1 MKIKN
6 FISYFVIAA
15 ATFGLAACSDTDA
28 QYTIPQVDAPV
39 LVGSDPAEGS
49 VVDDGDRVITLEF
62 DKNIGFASANY
73 DKITLTGGGQVTK
86 AIVYGTS
93 KTLTISTTGTPKGA
107 QCTLTI
113 PAGLIYGP
121 NKVTA
126 PEITL
131 NYSTKAPVPIDA
143 NPVMATSAKAL
154 ALYGYLKNNYG
165 NGIISGMMASVA
177 WNNDASEQVYQWTG
191 KYPAINGYDYIHM
204 PASVASANWI
214 NYNDITPVKE
224 WSDNGGIVTIG
235 WHWLVP
241 RKAVEVGGGGD
252 TPAGESVEVWSGS
265 HDLGNSWGNALVIA
279 ADKCAAAAEGMVLR
293 TSFTQNV
300 AGPQL
305 QLNNGSWTSLEGAK
319 PFNNEWNCID
329 IAADATYFDITLTAT
344 DADDL
349 KGNGVVV
356 SGRDLTITKVELISA
371 SAAQAM
377 RRAAAKRAASAY
389 SGLNPN
395 TDYTY
400 VPSETEF
407 DLKNATVEGTWEK
420 AFVDYDLAN
429 LAAYLKLLK
438 DAGIPVLWRPLHE
451 AAGGWFWWGTDA
463 EAFKALWKYMFNYL
477 KAEGF
482 DNLIWVWT
490 SQTGD
495 DNWYPGDEYVDIVG
509 RDLYGDNAASCA
521 NNYTTLFNKYSNKIV
536 TLSECGWSEY
546 TNSRVAN
553 ISEQW
558 ESGAKWSWFMPWYDG
573 SEAVN
578 KHADEAWWKAA
589 MELDYVIT
597 RDKVNY

>member
-6 FISYFVIAA
+6 FISYCVIAA
-15 ATFGLAACSDTDA
+15 ATFGLAACNDTDA

-49 VVDDGDRVITLEF
+49 VVDNGDRVITLEF

-86 AIVYGTS
+86 AIVYGAS

-121 NKVTA
+121 NKVA
-126 PEITL
+126 ASEITL
-131 NYSTKAPVPIDA
+131 NYSTKQAAPIDA
-143 NPVMATSAKAL
+143 NPVMATSAKAV
-154 ALYGYLKNNYG
+154 ALYSYLKNNYG
-165 NGIISGMMASVA
+165 KGVLSGMVAEVA
-177 WNNDASEQVYQWTG
+177 WNNTSAEQVYQWTG

-204 PASVASANWI
+204 PASVKGVNWI
-214 NYNDITPVKE
+214 NYSDISPVKE

-241 RKAVEVGGGGD
+241 RKAVE
-252 TPAGESVEVWSGS
+252 AG
-265 HDLGNSWGNALVIA
+265 
-279 ADKCAAAAEGMVLR
+279 
-293 TSFTQNV
+293 T
-300 AGPQL
+300 
-305 QLNNGSWTSLEGAK
+305 
-319 PFNNEWNCID
+319 
-329 IAADATYFDITLTAT
+329 
-344 DADDL
+344 
-349 KGNGVVV
+349 
-356 SGRDLTITKVELISA
+356 
-371 SAAQAM
+371 
-377 RRAAAKRAASAY
+377 Y

-400 VPSETEF
+400 VPGETEF
-407 DLKNATVEGTWEK
+407 DLKNATEEGTWEK

-463 EAFKALWKYMFNYL
+463 DAFKALWKYMFNYL
-477 KAEGF
+477 KAEGI

-495 DNWYPGDEYVDIVG
+495 DNWYPGNAYVDIVG
-509 RDLYGDNAASCA
+509 RDLYGNDAASCA
-521 NNYTTLFNKYSNKIV
+521 DNYATLKAKYSNKII

-546 TNSRVAN
+546 ANGGQGGRVAN
-553 ISEQW
+553 IADQW
-558 ESGAKWSWFMPWYDG
+558 AAGAHWSWFMPWYDNSG
-573 SEAVN
+573 DVN
-578 KHADEAWWKAA
+578 QHADEDWWKAA
-589 MELDYVIT
+589 MESEYVIT
-597 RDKVNY
+597 RDKVNF

>member
-6 FISYFVIAA
+6 FISYCVIAA

-214 NYNDITPVKE
+214 NYNDITPVKD
-224 WSDNGGIVTIG
+224 WADNGGIVTIG

-241 RKAVEVGGGGD
+241 KKKVEASTGGG
-252 TPAGESVEVWSGS
+252 
-265 HDLGNSWGNALVIA
+265 
-279 ADKCAAAAEGMVLR
+279 
-293 TSFTQNV
+293 
-300 AGPQL
+300 
-305 QLNNGSWTSLEGAK
+305 
-319 PFNNEWNCID
+319 
-329 IAADATYFDITLTAT
+329 
-344 DADDL
+344 
-349 KGNGVVV
+349 
-356 SGRDLTITKVELISA
+356 
-371 SAAQAM
+371 
-377 RRAAAKRAASAY
+377 AASAY

-438 DAGIPVLWRPLHE
+438 DADIPVLWRPLHE

-463 EAFKALWKYMFNYL
+463 EAYKALWKYMFNYL

-509 RDLYGDNAASCA
+509 RDLYGDNATSCA
-521 NNYTTLFNKYSNKIV
+521 NNYTTLYNKYSNKIV

-558 ESGAKWSWFMPWYDG
+558 EAGAKWSWFMPWYDG
-573 SEAVN
+573 SDAVN

-597 RDKVNY
+597 RDKVNF